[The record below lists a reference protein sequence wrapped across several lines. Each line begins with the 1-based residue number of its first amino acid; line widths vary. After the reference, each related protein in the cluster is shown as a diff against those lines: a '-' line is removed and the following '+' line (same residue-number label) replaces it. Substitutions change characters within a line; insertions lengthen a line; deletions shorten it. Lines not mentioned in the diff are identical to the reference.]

1 MFECFGRG
9 LRENVCNRIE
19 GFLEKEKNRE
29 YEEYV
34 RLLEKGRYVK
44 KEGLGI
50 EESMVRNSSAIY

>member
-29 YEEYV
+29 YEEYA
-34 RLLEKGRYVK
+34 RLLERGKYVK
-44 KEGLGI
+44 K
-50 EESMVRNSSAIY
+50 